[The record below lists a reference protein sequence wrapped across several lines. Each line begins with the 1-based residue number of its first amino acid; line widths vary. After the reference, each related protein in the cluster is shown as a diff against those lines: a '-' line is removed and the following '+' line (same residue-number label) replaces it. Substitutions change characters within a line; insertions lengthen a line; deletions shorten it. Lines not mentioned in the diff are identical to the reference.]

1 MSGTY
6 LEVGGSSSG
15 NGGGGGSP
23 YWKDA
28 VADFASLPPGSVIG
42 EARLAQDTQIIYI
55 WDGLAWSEEDITKVP
70 SSRTISTTAPLTG
83 GGDLSAN
90 RTLSMPASTNSVD
103 GYLSAADHTSFA
115 AKVDRA
121 GDTMSGLLKADGGID
136 VTATGGTDTLSI
148 GTANADIINIGRS
161 SATVNVQGTTAFQN
175 VTNYNVADKNITINS
190 GGSAGSASGA
200 GLDVEENAIIT
211 GYSRTSGDRNSWEM
225 KAPNTAGIATV
236 TPGAGGITINQS
248 SHNPVTI
255 GTANGLSLSTQQL
268 SLATSSGSTTGAL
281 TSTDWNTFNNK
292 EPAVTAGTAT
302 QYYRGD
308 KTFQELNSDALT
320 TIVDGSSPAVG
331 KLFREFYNLNSTL
344 AITNVAST
352 GAWGYAHSATIPAGR
367 WYLGG
372 ILYVNDNSAV
382 VSAGIAGA
390 IGLTANPVSISIGS
404 YVQMAYLISGGTTF
418 SLMIP
423 YRLYSFASPTTL
435 YLNSQFTYSS
445 GTPQH
450 CGAIMGWM
458 V

>member
-236 TPGAGGITINQS
+236 TPGAGGITLNQS

-255 GTANGLSLSTQQL
+255 GTANGLSISTQQL
-268 SLATSSGSTTGAL
+268 SLGTSSGSTTGAL

-292 EPAVTAGTAT
+292 EPAITAGTAT

-308 KTFQELNSDALT
+308 KTFQELTPDALT
-320 TIVDGSSPAVG
+320 AIVDGSTPSASNIFEELNDGTFTLSTTGVG
-331 KLFREFYNLNSTL
+331 ATSVWGTAGSTL
-344 AITNVAST
+344 
-352 GAWGYAHSATIPAGR
+352 IPAGR
-367 WYLGG
+367 WMIGG
-372 ILYVNDNSAV
+372 IAYVKENGANLLNL
-382 VSAGIAGA
+382 VSAAVTDQA
-390 IGLTANPVSISIGS
+390 VPSGLLLGEYMQAAF
-404 YVQMAYLISGGTTF
+404 QISGDNVF
-418 SLMIP
+418 SIFVP
-423 YRLYSFASPTTL
+423 YRLYSFNSATTF
-435 YLNSQFTYSS
+435 YVNTRFQYSS

-450 CGAIMGWM
+450 CGIIVGWRI
-458 V
+458 